1 MKVNS
6 TIYGEGTAITGFP
19 NSMKF
24 ADSFY
29 DLALASKI
37 VPDVY
42 PDESIYQN
50 FCLNDGLSVSRW
62 LRIKNDYP
70 NIRMQEEFYH
80 PQITNYFPSYGLEG
94 GAPYQNFGLAT
105 NYTFEAYGKRIGMNA
120 TIGSIPRVRPCTEM
134 ATEYLVLCVYCTL
147 VTYETKDTTF
157 SMPRFYNIT
166 REVDMEYDDVLEM
179 IHNDDTFWDNHY
191 ISRMWVR
198 VCYGTKTN
206 RDFDSY
212 YLGVGTSRYPKIP
225 ATTLF
230 SWGDTDIYEGDYNK
244 QDLLMPA
251 SDLGSYSNAYT
262 LQQGGTWYDRFNS
275 EKDRILYIAR
285 ANSLW
290 SIACIQ
296 NSGYDSRDVHLTTY
310 IDNELYFRSAYAL
323 YRCTGFKFCGN
334 IDDARYSDSDDADI
348 FSRGKPTEDG
358 GIDPNNTADEDDIND
373 GLVSDPSDYGDNG
386 FNGNESVIDM
396 NNYVDETPLPE
407 PALSVVGAFNRS
419 YAISY
424 ISVKNLADWLWN
436 ADEDIFDEIVKGL
449 ALHGENPIDGI
460 ISVRLYPFPVNSL
473 VTVGSSE
480 IIKVGR
486 NASPIEGFPITYN
499 SKAIVDLGKCYF
511 YPHFKNFLDY
521 KPYTEARLYIPY
533 IGIIPVDTIEFMG
546 HEISVKM
553 IVDIVTGACC
563 AMVYRDGI
571 ICTYASGT
579 IGVDIPFSGT
589 DSANF
594 ASRMLSA
601 TIGNLTDGFI
611 NAASGA
617 ASPSPATQAYGLARG
632 VESVGKAMLANYTI
646 GTDYVAGGSS
656 TPNCGNWQPQYCYFI
671 IDRPIDIAPPNYG
684 HFAGFACAE
693 TGQLKTFHGF
703 TICSNVDTSGF
714 AQATEG
720 ERDELKQLLESG
732 VFI

>member
-1 MKVNS
+1 MKINTTV
-6 TIYGEGTAITGFP
+6 YGEGTAITGFP
-19 NSMKF
+19 NTMKF
-24 ADSFY
+24 SDSFRA
-29 DLALASKI
+29 LAEASKI

-50 FCLNDGLSVSRW
+50 YCLDDPLCISRW
-62 LRIKNDYP
+62 IRVKNIYP
-70 NIRMQEEFYH
+70 NKTITQEYYR
-80 PQITNYFPSYGLEG
+80 PQVSNYFPSYGLEG
-94 GAPYQNFGLAT
+94 GAPYRNFGLAT
-105 NYTFEAYGKRIGMNA
+105 NYTFEAYGKRIGMNS
-120 TIGSIPRVRPCTEM
+120 TIGAIPAVRPCTEM
-134 ATEYLVLCVYCTL
+134 ATEFIVLCVYCTV
-147 VTYETKDTTF
+147 VTYEYRNAYTQMTEF
-157 SMPRFYNIT
+157 VHIT
-166 REVDMEYDDVLEM
+166 REVDMEYDEALEM
-179 IHNDDTFWDNHY
+179 SENEGFWDNHY

-206 RDFDSY
+206 RDYDNY
-212 YLGVGTSRYPKIP
+212 YLGIGVSRYPKVP
-225 ATTLF
+225 ETTLF
-230 SWGDTDIYEGDYNK
+230 ARGDSDIYEGDYNK
-244 QDLLMPA
+244 QELLMPA
-251 SDLGSYSNAYT
+251 SDVGCYSNAYT
-262 LQQGGTWYDRFNS
+262 LQQGGTWFDTFSS
-275 EKDRILYIAR
+275 ENGEDRILYIAR
-285 ANSLW
+285 ANPIW
-290 SIACIQ
+290 SIATIL
-296 NSGYDSRDVHLTTY
+296 NEGYTSDDVHLTTY
-310 IDNELYFRSAYAL
+310 IDNELYFRSAYAF
-323 YRCTGFKFCGN
+323 YRSTGFKFCGN
-334 IDDARYSDSDDADI
+334 LDDAMHGDCDDTDL
-348 FSRGKPTEDG
+348 FLRGKPTENG
-358 GIDPNNTADEDDIND
+358 GIDPNNTADDDDFND

-386 FNGNESVIDM
+386 YNGNEGVVDM

-407 PALSVVGAFNRS
+407 PTLSVVGAFNRS

-424 ISVKNLADWLWN
+424 LNVKSLADWLWN

-449 ALHGENPIDGI
+449 GLHGENPIDGI

-486 NASPIEGFPITYN
+486 NASPITGFPITYN

-571 ICTYASGT
+571 ICTYASGI

-594 ASRMLSA
+594 ASRMLSS
-601 TIGNLTDGFI
+601 TVGNMASGLMSAGGAGKS
-611 NAASGA
+611 AASKFNAVAGEVEGFA
-617 ASPSPATQAYGLARG
+617 KAT
-632 VESVGKAMLANYTI
+632 LANYTVA
-646 GTDYVAGGSS
+646 TEYKAGGAS

-693 TGQLKTFHGF
+693 TGKLNSFHGF

-732 VFI
+732 VFL